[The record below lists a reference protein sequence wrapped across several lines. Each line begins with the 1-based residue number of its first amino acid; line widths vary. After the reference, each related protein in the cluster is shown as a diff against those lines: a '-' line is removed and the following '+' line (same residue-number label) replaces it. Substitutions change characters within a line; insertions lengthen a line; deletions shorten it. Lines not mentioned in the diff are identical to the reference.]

1 MMCLAP
7 VSMSSCSERKPQ
19 VTPMGRKP
27 AFTAV
32 CMSAAVSPR

>member
-1 MMCLAP
+1 MCFAP
-7 VSMSSCSERKPQ
+7 VSRSSFSERKPH

-27 AFTAV
+27 ALTAV